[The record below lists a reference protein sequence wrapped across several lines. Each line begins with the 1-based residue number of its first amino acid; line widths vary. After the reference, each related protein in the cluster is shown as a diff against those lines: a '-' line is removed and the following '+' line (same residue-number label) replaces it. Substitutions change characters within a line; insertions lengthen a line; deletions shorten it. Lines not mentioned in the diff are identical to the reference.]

1 MCNLSKGIAEK
12 AMERG
17 MKQGMEQGMKQGM
30 EKGITESLL
39 TSIRNLMDSMNLT
52 AEQAMGALKVAEGD
66 RTKYLTLL
74 GKQ

>member
-17 MKQGMEQGMKQGM
+17 MKQGMEQGM
-30 EKGITESLL
+30 EKGKEMGITEAILA
-39 TSIRNLMDSMNLT
+39 SIRNLMDSMNLT

-66 RTKYLTLL
+66 QTKYLTLL